1 MRMTELRLKTADL
14 QAQREYYAHILRL
27 PVIAERGG
35 CLTIQAGSTRLVFE
49 QEDHWRGRYH
59 FAFDVPENQ
68 FDAAQKWITQRTSLV
83 KLDGQ
88 QAFKSAGW
96 NANNFYFYDAEGN
109 ILECIA
115 RHNQANASD
124 TPFSEKSLLYISEI
138 GLATDDVTATVR
150 DLCRN
155 LNLSVYD
162 GAGSDT
168 FTAVGDEQGL
178 FIVVKRGRIWYPNTG
193 IASAVYPVTV
203 ELADAP
209 EAGYNVPGL
218 PYVIRS
224 KHERQPLSS
233 VI

>member
-1 MRMTELRLKTADL
+1 MRITELRLKTADL
-14 QAQREYYAHILRL
+14 EGQRDFYAHILRL

-35 CLTIQAGSTRLVFE
+35 RLSLQVGTTRLVFE
-49 QEDHWRGRYH
+49 QQDDWQGRYH

-96 NANNFYFYDAEGN
+96 NAHNFYFYDAAGN

-115 RHNQANASD
+115 RHNQATASNI
-124 TPFSEKSLLYISEI
+124 PFSEKSLLYISEI
-138 GLATDDVTATVR
+138 GLATDDVAATVR
-150 DLCRN
+150 DLCHN
-155 LNLSVYD
+155 LNVSIYD
-162 GAGSDT
+162 GEGSDT
-168 FTAVGDEQGL
+168 FTAVGDEEGL

-193 IASAVYPVTV
+193 IASAVNPVTIG
-203 ELADAP
+203 LADAP

-224 KHERQPLSS
+224 THERQPLSS
-233 VI
+233 PV

>member
-1 MRMTELRLKTADL
+1 MRITELRLKTADL
-14 QAQREYYAHILRL
+14 EAQREYYAHILRL

-35 CLTIQAGSTRLVFE
+35 RLTLQAGTTRLVFE
-49 QEDHWRGRYH
+49 QQDDWQGRYH

-68 FDAAQKWITQRTSLV
+68 FDDAQKWITQRTSLV

-96 NANNFYFYDAEGN
+96 NANNFYFYDAAGN

-115 RHNQANASD
+115 RHNQATASD
-124 TPFSEKSLLYISEI
+124 IPFSEKSLLYISEI
-138 GLATDDVTATVR
+138 GLTTDDVAATVR
-150 DLCRN
+150 DLCHN
-155 LNLSVYD
+155 LNVSVYD

-168 FTAVGDEQGL
+168 FTAVGDEEGL

-193 IASAVYPVTV
+193 IASQVYPVTV

-209 EAGYNVPGL
+209 EGDYNVPGL

-233 VI
+233 FV